1 MFRPL
6 VILLSL
12 SITIAYAHESA
23 EHTLE
28 HLNAELKIER
38 TAPHLYQ
45 RALAYRS
52 LGDLKKAKPDL
63 LEAIKIAPQKL
74 AYRMELGSLEL
85 AGRNSVG
92 ALNAATHAM
101 PLAKTPEQKS
111 QVHMLRAEAYH
122 LSQQTKASL
131 QACQLAFHE
140 RPKGEIEWFLLRS
153 ENQRLLKQHTQRIA
167 DLETGMKLHP
177 SAVLK
182 THWLDALI
190 DAGKFQ
196 PALKVIDQEITD
208 RRWKSDWLV
217 KRARALYGLNKNT
230 AAETDLYTALEEIQQ
245 RLNTKRPD
253 PLLVADQ
260 GTAHA
265 LLGNQAAAKSSLN
278 QLRRHH
284 AAPWI
289 TARLESLLK

>member
-12 SITIAYAHESA
+12 TLANAHESA

-28 HLNAELKIER
+28 HLNAELKKER

-45 RALAYRS
+45 RALAHRS
-52 LGDLKKAKPDL
+52 LGQLKKAKADL
-63 LEAIKIAPQKL
+63 LETIKIAPTNL
-74 AYRMELGSLEL
+74 AYHLELGSLEL
-85 AGRNSVG
+85 ANRNSVG
-92 ALNAATHAM
+92 ALNAATSAM

-122 LSQQTKASL
+122 LSNQNKASL

-140 RPKGEIEWFLLRS
+140 WPKGEIEWFLLQS
-153 ENQRLLKQHTQRIA
+153 ENQRLLQQHTQRIA
-167 DLETGMKLHP
+167 DLATGMKLHP

-182 THWLDALI
+182 NHWVDSLVDAE
-190 DAGKFQ
+190 KFES
-196 PALKVIDQEITD
+196 AIKAINKEITN

-217 KRARALYGLNKNT
+217 KRARALYGLKKNT
-230 AAETDLYTALEEIQQ
+230 AAETDLYAALEEIQQ
-245 RLNTKRPD
+245 RLNPKRPD
-253 PLLVADQ
+253 PLLLADQ

-265 LLGNQAAAKSSLN
+265 LLGNEAAAKSSLN

-289 TARLESLLK
+289 TSRLESLIK